1 MPHSEMKGLLPDP
14 VRDEVL
20 RRDRRVSLALLGIS
34 LAVLAILAASHLRD
48 SVRASWRVHQLDYRD
63 LLRQHATDERG
74 RQLAAEFTL
83 EVRQAVIPALGAV
96 DRCASCHGGLDDPR
110 MVGVGQPHEVHP
122 GKALQQH
129 EGSEYGCVICHRG
142 QGRALDFKS
151 AKGDSHHWDYPL
163 LPAGLTQ
170 SSCGLCHTA
179 AEVQSAGGEKYAA
192 GLALYEAKGCAS
204 CHKLGGRGGSL
215 GPALDSEGLKV
226 AGQLPMTFIQG
237 EHNLPQWLLE
247 HFDDPQRVVAK
258 SQMPP
263 PQLSP
268 DEAEALVVFLLSLQ
282 KGKDLPGRYITPAKH
297 LEMYQQAHPDP
308 LSGEQL
314 YRRYCSTCHDTGTY
328 GRFDKFFGK
337 FIPAIRGA
345 TYAQTTSSAYLR
357 ENIRRGRPGTIMPSW
372 GLRSGGLTEAE
383 ISRLAD
389 FLPRAPRRAPD
400 ALPAEVVAGAS
411 SASFAKAGDAD
422 RGQAIFRK
430 HCAGCHGLG
439 GGGVLGPSLD
449 SVAFQSAATP
459 GYIFTTIAY
468 GRRNTAMMSFL
479 AEGEGGLSRRD
490 VADLTAHVRTL
501 STGAGTPPVAQ
512 TPPPPAA
519 AR

>member
-20 RRDRRVSLALLGIS
+20 ARDRRVSLALLGIS
-34 LAVLAILAASHLRD
+34 LAVLATLGAAHLRD
-48 SVRASWRVHQLDYRD
+48 SVHASWRGHQLHYRD
-63 LLRQHATDERG
+63 LLRQRATDEKG
-74 RQLAAEFTL
+74 RKLADEFTI

-96 DRCASCHGGLDDPR
+96 DRCASCHNGLDDPR
-110 MVGVGQPHEVHP
+110 MVGVGLPHEVHP
-122 GKALQQH
+122 GKYLQQH
-129 EGSEYGCVICHRG
+129 EGSEYGCVVCHRG
-142 QGRALDFKS
+142 QGRALDFEGS
-151 AKGDSHHWDYPL
+151 VGDSHHWDYPM
-163 LPAGLTQ
+163 LPTALTQ

-179 AEVQSAGGEKYAA
+179 AEVKSSGGEKYAV
-192 GLALYEAKGCAS
+192 GQALYEAKGCAS
-204 CHKLGGRGGSL
+204 CHKLHGRGGSL

-247 HFDDPQRVVAK
+247 HFEDPQRVVAK
-258 SQMPP
+258 SQMLP
-263 PQLSP
+263 PQLSV

-297 LEMYQQAHPDP
+297 LELYQQAHPAA

-314 YRRYCSTCHDTGTY
+314 FRRLCSTCHDTGTY
-328 GRFDKFFGK
+328 GRFDKFFDK

-345 TYAQTTSSAYLR
+345 YYVQIASPEYVR
-357 ENIRRGRPGTIMPSW
+357 ENIRRGRPGTIMPAW

-383 ISRLAD
+383 VGRLSD
-389 FLPRAPRRAPD
+389 FLLSAPRRVQD
-400 ALPAEVVAGAS
+400 TLPPEVVARAS
-411 SASFAKAGDAD
+411 SASYASVGNAS
-422 RGQAIFRK
+422 RGEAIFEK
-430 HCAGCHGLG
+430 HCVACHDLDGSG
-439 GGGVLGPSLD
+439 GLGPSLN
-449 SVAFQSAATP
+449 SVAFQKAATP

-468 GRRNTAMMSFL
+468 GHRNTAMMSFL
-479 AEGEGGLSRRD
+479 AEGAGGFTARD

-501 STGAGTPPVAQ
+501 STGAGTPAAAQ
-512 TPPPPAA
+512 TPPPPAT